1 MHRVAVS
8 KNMRH
13 HRHAKMYPFAVGLAL
28 GFREPVA
35 HRTIGRLPNRQG
47 GTFTR
52 LCINLKLFFGTGEQP
67 TQLVDNVRIGQRYQP
82 IGDFPVVGRPGPPRC
97 CLGVFGSQGK
107 KSRINAIMAPMK
119 EYCCDKWII
128 AMSSYL
134 ANPGILYILAF
145 SHVNC
150 TINMNK

>member
-1 MHRVAVS
+1 MHSVAVS

-13 HRHAKMYPFAVGLAL
+13 MYPFAVGLAL

-97 CLGVFGSQGK
+97 CLG
-107 KSRINAIMAPMK
+107 
-119 EYCCDKWII
+119 
-128 AMSSYL
+128 SSDL
-134 ANPGILYILAF
+134 RERKAGLMP
-145 SHVNC
+145 
-150 TINMNK
+150 